1 MEATQVECRKEEAA
15 KVASDSTSTSWRNTS
30 MISNEMR
37 RLFLYYFNI
46 PKACYLVEGVIFG
59 LALVEYGVLF
69 LLMTYLTGVFK
80 YSPVRAAATVN
91 IFAFI
96 SGILAI
102 FAELCKLRVGC
113 YLMVQVN
120 CIFYILALVVLLKNF
135 TPKSIKTLHGSLF
148 LLAVGHGVFLSTCI
162 EEFLKAQM
170 KQAWRVS
177 NKDDE
182 KRDDIRSTISMMRAK
197 IVGFGLSTWL
207 LYDKKWKEQFKISI
221 YILSCTTFC
230 LFAWKIVSIMSS
242 TTFSLLQ
249 SPEDEDD
256 HSEPF
261 PKAGNIE
268 TAPLHR
274 NHHSGITRTSLKSA
288 APICFAFLMYGIV
301 HSTGETFFQDLAG
314 SADTSSMGN
323 ANVYIM
329 MLQSIAKTSR
339 FFIDHLVYRVL
350 SRRSRTGTLATL
362 IRMGLG
368 MFFTIGTCTIAQYT
382 EVARLTAVENKT
394 NIGVALFIP
403 QFIALGFVTGLAGEG
418 LKVFFQN
425 EYSNWIN
432 TYATTI
438 TEVLTGLGALLN
450 TVLVLALRLATKKT
464 DGGTWFA
471 ETLDE
476 SRIDLFYHTIAVMC
490 VLNFIPV
497 YALTSTCYYRKI
509 KIREFLLLDGM

>member
-1 MEATQVECRKEEAA
+1 METTQVECREKEAA
-15 KVASDSTSTSWRNTS
+15 KVASDNTSTSRRNTS
-30 MISNEMR
+30 MIANEMR

-46 PKACYLVEGVIFG
+46 PKACYLVEGVIFS

-69 LLMTYLTGVFK
+69 LLMTYLTSVFK

-113 YLMVQVN
+113 YLMLQFN

-170 KQAWRVS
+170 KQATRVS

-197 IVGFGLSTWL
+197 IVGF
-207 LYDKKWKEQFKISI
+207 
-221 YILSCTTFC
+221 
-230 LFAWKIVSIMSS
+230 
-242 TTFSLLQ
+242 
-249 SPEDEDD
+249 EDEDD
-256 HSEPF
+256 HSEHL

-268 TAPLHR
+268 SALHR
-274 NHHSGITRTSLKSA
+274 NYLSGITRTSLRSA

-301 HSTGETFFQDLAG
+301 YSTGETFFQDLAG
-314 SADTSSMGN
+314 SANTSSMGN

-350 SRRSRTGTLATL
+350 SRRSRTGTLGTL

-368 MFFTIGTCTIAQYT
+368 MFFSIGTCTIARYT
-382 EVARLTAVENKT
+382 EVARLTSVENKT
-394 NIGVALFIP
+394 NIGVFFFIP

-418 LKVFFQN
+418 LIVFFKN

-438 TEVLTGLGALLN
+438 TEVLTGIGALLN
-450 TVLVLALRLATKKT
+450 TVLVLALRLATKKPR
-464 DGGTWFA
+464 GGTWFA

>member
-1 MEATQVECRKEEAA
+1 METTQVECIKKEAA
-15 KVASDSTSTSWRNTS
+15 KVASDNTSTSWRNTS
-30 MISNEMR
+30 MIANEMR

-46 PKACYLVEGVIFG
+46 PMACYLVEGVIFG

-148 LLAVGHGVFLSTCI
+148 LLAVGHGVFLSTSI

-170 KQAWRVS
+170 KQARQVS

-197 IVGFGLSTWL
+197 IVGF
-207 LYDKKWKEQFKISI
+207 
-221 YILSCTTFC
+221 
-230 LFAWKIVSIMSS
+230 
-242 TTFSLLQ
+242 
-249 SPEDEDD
+249 EDEDD
-256 HSEPF
+256 HSEHF
-261 PKAGNIE
+261 PKAGNTK
-268 TAPLHR
+268 TALHR
-274 NHHSGITRTSLKSA
+274 NHHSGITRTSLRSA

-301 HSTGETFFQDLAG
+301 YSTGETFLQDLAG

-339 FFIDHLVYRVL
+339 FVIDHLVCRVL
-350 SRRSRTGTLATL
+350 SRRSRTGTLAIL

-368 MFFTIGTCTIAQYT
+368 MFFSIGTCTIAQYT

-394 NIGVALFIP
+394 NIGVAFFIP

-438 TEVLTGLGALLN
+438 TEVLTGIGAFLN
-450 TVLVLALRLATKKT
+450 TVLVLALRLATKKP
-464 DGGTWFA
+464 DGRGTWFA

-476 SRIDLFYHTIAVMC
+476 SRIDHFYHTIAVMC

-509 KIREFLLLDGM
+509 KIGEFLLLDGM